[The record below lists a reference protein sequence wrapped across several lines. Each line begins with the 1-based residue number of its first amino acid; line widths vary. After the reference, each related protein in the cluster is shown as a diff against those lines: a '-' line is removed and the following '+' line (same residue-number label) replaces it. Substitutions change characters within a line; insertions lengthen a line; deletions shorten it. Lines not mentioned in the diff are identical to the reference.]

1 MAYCPACGIDCNPD
15 DRFCRECGA
24 RLKIL
29 ESSEPGKPNI
39 KREEVLWEG
48 KPYLKEIARNTKY
61 VLTNQR
67 ILITT
72 GLIGRKEEQIDLARV
87 KDIRMTQGLT
97 DRMVG
102 IGQIDIMSTDLS
114 TPAFRLMGVK
124 DPQHV
129 RDLIW
134 EATNRR
140 RREIGIRHRE
150 LL

>member
-1 MAYCPACGIDCNPD
+1 MAYCPACGVDCDPD

-29 ESSEPGKPNI
+29 ESSEQERPRI
-39 KREEVLWEG
+39 KGEEVLWEG
-48 KPYLKEIARNTKY
+48 NPYLKEIARNTKY

-72 GLIGRKEEQIDLARV
+72 GLIGRREEQIDLARV

-102 IGQIDIMSTDLS
+102 IGQIDIISTDLS
-114 TPAFRLMGVK
+114 TPSFRLMGVK

>member
-1 MAYCPACGIDCNPD
+1 MAYCPACGVDCHSD
-15 DRFCRECGA
+15 DKFCRECGA

-29 ESSEPGKPNI
+29 QSSEPDGPSMKG
-39 KREEVLWEG
+39 EEVLWEG
-48 KPYLKEIARNTKY
+48 KPHLKEITRNTKY

-72 GLIGRKEEQIDLARV
+72 GLLGRKEEQIDLARV

-102 IGQIDIMSTDLS
+102 IGQIDIISTDLS
-114 TPAFRLMGVK
+114 TPVFRLMGVN